1 MTITARRLSKLIA
14 RYCKR
19 PKNSAGGSL
28 HIVIDDGNYERQ
40 HIQYCIE
47 FAETHKDYS
56 GARLGRLLFIA
67 SRAQRIKAIKLS
79 KEIRQ

>member
-19 PKNSAGGSL
+19 PKNSVGGSL
-28 HIVIDDGNYERQ
+28 HIVIDDCNYERQ
-40 HIQYCIE
+40 FIQYCIE
-47 FAETHKDYS
+47 FAEMRKDYS

-67 SRAQRIKAIKLS
+67 SRTQRIKAIKLS
-79 KEIRQ
+79 KEIR